1 MAKDSPAAP
10 PAPAQPCPPPSV
22 GGLAGLQE
30 IIALDAPHGPAAE
43 RLSFLANTGLAPA
56 SALPFE
62 PADVAALVDKFLAD
76 KPRDD
81 RAWLNAKAA
90 KPA

>member
-1 MAKDSPAAP
+1 MAKDSPAPP
-10 PAPAQPCPPPSV
+10 PAPIPACPAPSV

-43 RLSFLANTGLAPA
+43 RLAFLANTGLAPA
-56 SALPFE
+56 AGLPFE
-62 PADVAALVDKFLAD
+62 PADVAALVDKFLAE

-81 RAWLNAKAA
+81 RAWLVAKTS